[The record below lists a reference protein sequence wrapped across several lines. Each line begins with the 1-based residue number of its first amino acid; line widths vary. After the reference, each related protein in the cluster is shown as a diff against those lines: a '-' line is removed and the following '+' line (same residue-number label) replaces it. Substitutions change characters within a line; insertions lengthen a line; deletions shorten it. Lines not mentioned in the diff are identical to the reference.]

1 MEASKIKAKEPI
13 IIVLGIL
20 LLLCCLCFT
29 ILGIIGATSTP
40 EINSLNSNS
49 DNWEAENQTEYLKF
63 SCTYVSNISIN
74 GNKLSSDQVS
84 EACNK
89 DKGYAV
95 KLQNGSNNYK
105 VEASNLCQNSSKTLD
120 LVVTFD
126 LQKYQAK
133 VAKEEELKK
142 QQEQA
147 NAEKL
152 KQEQLAQ
159 QQKEAEIK
167 ATQQAQAN
175 KPKIGDSLSGPS
187 FEEIKSTY
195 NEQNNLSAYKGMQYL
210 ESLKGKQVIWVGEI
224 SDVDKS
230 FLGSDVYIALH
241 LSTGIIQNNIAFVY
255 DPKSEYLQLN
265 KGTVVKVT
273 GKIKEVNSGFL
284 GWTVYIDR
292 NATFEVIN

>member
-1 MEASKIKAKEPI
+1 MEASKITSKKPI
-13 IIVLGIL
+13 IIILGAI

-40 EINSLNSNS
+40 EINSLNSSS

-105 VEASNLCQNSSKTLD
+105 VEVSNLSQNSSKTLD
-120 LVVTFD
+120 LVVHFD
-126 LQKYQAK
+126 LQKYQVK
-133 VAKEEELKK
+133 IAKEEELKK
-142 QQEQA
+142 QQELD

-152 KQEQLAQ
+152 KQEQLAK

-175 KPKIGDSLSGPS
+175 KPKIGDSLLGPS
-187 FEEIKSTY
+187 FKQIKDEYDT
-195 NEQNNLSAYKGMQYL
+195 QKKLSSYKGDEYL
-210 ESLKGKQVIWVGEI
+210 KSLQGVQIEWVAEV
-224 SDVDKS
+224 SDVKEEW
-230 FLGSDVYIALH
+230 LGDDLYVSLTLSGGVFQDHAYIYNPSKELLA
-241 LSTGIIQNNIAFVY
+241 
-255 DPKSEYLQLN
+255 LN
-265 KGTVVKVT
+265 KGQIIKVT
-273 GKIKEVNSGFL
+273 ATIKNVSDTL
-284 GWTVYIDR
+284 GVSVDLK
-292 NATFEVIN
+292 NATFEIIN

>member
-1 MEASKIKAKEPI
+1 MEASKITSKKPI
-13 IIVLGIL
+13 IIILGAI

-40 EINSLNSNS
+40 EINSLNSSS

-105 VEASNLCQNSSKTLD
+105 VEVSNLSQNSSKTLD
-120 LVVTFD
+120 LVVHFD
-126 LQKYQAK
+126 LQKYQVK

-142 QQEQA
+142 QQELA

-152 KQEQLAQ
+152 KQDQLAQ
-159 QQKEAEIK
+159 QQKDANLK

-175 KPKIGDSLSGPS
+175 KPKVGDSLFGPS
-187 FEEIKSTY
+187 FKQIKDEYNTQKELSTY
-195 NEQNNLSAYKGMQYL
+195 KGDQYL
-210 ESLKGKQVIWVGEI
+210 KGLQGTQIQWIAEI
-224 SDVDKS
+224 SDVKEEWIGDD
-230 FLGSDVYIALH
+230 LYISLT
-241 LSTGIIQNNIAFVY
+241 LSGGVFPDHAYIYNPSKELLA
-255 DPKSEYLQLN
+255 LN
-265 KGTVVKVT
+265 KGQIIKVT
-273 GKIKEVNSGFL
+273 ATIKNVSDTL
-284 GWTVYIDR
+284 GVSVDLK
-292 NATFEVIN
+292 NATFEIIN